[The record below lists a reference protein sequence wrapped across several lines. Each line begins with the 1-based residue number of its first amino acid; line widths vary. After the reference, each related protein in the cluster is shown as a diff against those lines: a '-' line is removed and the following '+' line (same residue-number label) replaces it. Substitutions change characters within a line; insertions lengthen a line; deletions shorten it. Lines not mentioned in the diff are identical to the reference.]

1 MKIPIRDLNVQW
13 LRQNIAL
20 VQQEP
25 ILFAATIEEN
35 LRMGKEETTTEEMV
49 AACRMA
55 NAHEFICK
63 LADVNTQSELNIQ
76 IEPIFRDIRQGSAKE
91 VSNCRAAK
99 NKGKLAK
106 FHNYE

>member
-25 ILFAATIEEN
+25 VLFAATIEEN

-63 LADVNTQSELNIQ
+63 LADVINYNQIKYLNNYH
-76 IEPIFRDIRQGSAKE
+76 RDIRQGLAKE
-91 VSNCRAAK
+91 VFNCRVAK
-99 NKGKLAK
+99 NKGKLTK
-106 FHNYE
+106 F